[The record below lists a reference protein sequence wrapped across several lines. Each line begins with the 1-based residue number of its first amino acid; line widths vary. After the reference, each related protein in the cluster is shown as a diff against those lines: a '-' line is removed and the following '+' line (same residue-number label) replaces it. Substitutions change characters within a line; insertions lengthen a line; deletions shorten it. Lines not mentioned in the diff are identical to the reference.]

1 MKNTPN
7 PKGTK
12 ALRGEDL
19 GPWSLAS
26 PASPPA
32 DFLSLVS
39 LGPEL
44 VFMKGAAGSL
54 PCSTAHLVLTTAKQ
68 SRVRPLFWMMSLKFK
83 EARELGLKNR
93 AKYPNFKAVEPVL

>member
-12 ALRGEDL
+12 ELKGEDL

-32 DFLSLVS
+32 GSLSLVS

-44 VFMKGAAGSL
+44 VLMKGAAGSL
-54 PCSTAHLVLTTAKQ
+54 PRSTAHLVLTTAKR
-68 SRVRPLFWMMSLKFK
+68 SRVRPLFWMMSLKFR
-83 EARELGLKNR
+83 EAQELG
-93 AKYPNFKAVEPVL
+93 P